1 MPMESSVITDAAELF
16 ALRPEWDA
24 LLLRSATYEPMLS
37 PLWLGTWWR
46 VFGAEGGRRLATLA
60 FREGGRLV
68 GLAPLL
74 VRGHRYPPAIPFRR
88 VELLGTGEDEA
99 DEICSEYVGVI
110 AERGAEEGVAA
121 ALVDALAGG
130 AIGPWD
136 EIVLA
141 SMDGSAPMPGILAEA
156 LRRAGVTAE
165 AESVGSAP
173 YIELPRSFAE
183 YLRGISSSSR
193 YLVTRSLR
201 DFERW
206 AGGEAELR
214 VAATAAEIEQGR
226 RALFALHAER
236 WGGRGAFASPR
247 FRAFHDAV
255 MPALHEEGALELA
268 WIEAH
273 GAPVAAAYCVL
284 WGGKLYFYQAGR
296 SLASPRGVRP
306 GIALHALLIRR
317 AIDAGLREYDF
328 LEGRSR
334 YKRQLATAARSV
346 VRLRAVRL
354 TGGLRERARVVTSRA
369 RAEGRMLRRALGDD
383 GEGPPSV
390 GPAPPEGAPAVL
402 LGDLNML
409 RCFVG
414 GSVHAIVASADP
426 DAPCF
431 FSRHCEQRRI
441 VADVREDPEAW
452 LADLLALGRLHEG
465 RPALY
470 YGDDATLLAV
480 SRHREALGAR
490 FRFLLP
496 SAEHVEALV
505 DKLRFATLAAALA
518 LPVPRTVTSADARTA
533 REIAR
538 RVPPP
543 CILKPGS
550 HLGFRHSRAV
560 LELGVGPVKALS
572 ARTEDELARMIERIA
587 TFSPDFVVQEYI
599 PGGEEWVYSFHAY
612 RDARGRTLGSFVGR
626 KIRTYPRSAGT
637 STYLEIVTEPEL
649 SRIGFEVLDRL
660 RLVGVVKLDFK
671 RDPRTGRFHLLE
683 VNPRF
688 SLWNHLG
695 AAAGVN
701 LPLLAYRDLTGAH
714 VEPAGPARA
723 GLRWLSLADDARTFV
738 RSFAPAGDLSLGRWL
753 LSLRGPKV
761 YDVFAWDDL
770 SPFLVN
776 LARAAERRARG
787 RRAVP
792 AP

>member
-1 MPMESSVITDAAELF
+1 MESSVITDAAELF
-16 ALRPEWDA
+16 ALRPAWEA
-24 LLLRSATYEPMLS
+24 LLERSATPEPMLS

-46 VFGAEGGRRLATLA
+46 VFGGEGGRRLATVA
-60 FREGGRLV
+60 FRDGGRLV

-88 VELLGTGEDEA
+88 VELLGTGEDEV

-110 AERGAEEGVAA
+110 AERGAEPAVASA
-121 ALVDALAGG
+121 FVEALMGG
-130 AIGPWD
+130 ALGPWD
-136 EIVLA
+136 EIVLP
-141 SMDGSAPMPGILAEA
+141 SMDGSAPMPGMLAEA
-156 LRRAGVTAE
+156 LRRAGVAAE

-214 VAATAAEIEQGR
+214 VATTPAEIEDGR
-226 RALFALHAER
+226 RILFALHAER
-236 WGGRGAFASPR
+236 WGGGGAFASPR

-255 MPALHEEGALELA
+255 MPVLHDLGALELA

-273 GAPVAAAYCVL
+273 GAPVAAAYCVI
-284 WGGKLYFYQAGR
+284 WGKKLYFYQAGR
-296 SLASPRGVRP
+296 SLEVPRGVRP

-317 AIDAGLREYDF
+317 AIESGLSEYDF

-354 TGGLRERARVVTSRA
+354 RDGLRERARLVSERA
-369 RAEGRMLRRALGDD
+369 IAEGRMLRRALTDGD
-383 GEGPPSV
+383 EAPPSV
-390 GPAPPEGAPAVL
+390 GARPPEGPPAVL

-409 RCFVG
+409 RCFA
-414 GSVHAIVASADP
+414 GSSVRTIQASSDP
-426 DAPCF
+426 DAPAF
-431 FSRHCEQRRI
+431 FSRHCEQRRLLS
-441 VADVREDPEAW
+441 DVHVDPEAW
-452 LADLLALGRLHEG
+452 LADLLALGRLHAD
-465 RPALY
+465 RPVLY

-480 SRHREALGAR
+480 SRHRAELGAR

-496 SAEHVEALV
+496 AAEHVEALV
-505 DKLRFATLAAALA
+505 DKLRFATLASALG
-518 LPVPRTVTSADARTA
+518 LPVPRTVTSTDARTA
-533 REIAR
+533 AEIAR

-550 HLGFRHSRAV
+550 HLGFRHSKAV
-560 LELGVGPVKALS
+560 LELGIGPVKALA
-572 ARTEDELARMIERIA
+572 ARTEDELARMIDRI
-587 TFSPDFVVQEYI
+587 TSFSPDFVVQEYI
-599 PGGEEWVYSFHAY
+599 PGGEEHVYSFHAY
-612 RDARGRTLGSFVGR
+612 RDARGRTLGSFAGR

-637 STYLEIVTEPEL
+637 STYLEIVDEPEL
-649 SRIGFEVLDRL
+649 DRLGFEVMDRL
-660 RLVGVVKLDFK
+660 RLNGVAKLDFK
-671 RDPRTGRFHLLE
+671 RDPRSGRFHLLE

-688 SLWNHLG
+688 SLWNHPG

-714 VEPAGPARA
+714 VEPAGRARA
-723 GLRWLSLADDARTFV
+723 GIRWLSLADDARTFV
-738 RSFAPAGDLSLGRWL
+738 RNFAPAGDLSLAGWL

-770 SPFLVN
+770 SPFLVD
-776 LARAAERRARG
+776 LARSFKQRSRARRAG
-787 RRAVP
+787 SP
-792 AP
+792 P